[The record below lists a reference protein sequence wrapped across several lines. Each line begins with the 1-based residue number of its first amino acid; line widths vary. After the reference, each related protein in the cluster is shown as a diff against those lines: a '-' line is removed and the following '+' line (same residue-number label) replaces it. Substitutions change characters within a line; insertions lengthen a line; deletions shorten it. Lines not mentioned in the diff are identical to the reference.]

1 MNGIIVINKD
11 KNVTSRDV
19 VNDICHIFNT
29 KKVGHTGTLDP
40 LATGVLVIAIG
51 DALKLVDH
59 ITSLDKEYIAKV
71 KLGVK
76 TDTLDITGTVLEE
89 REINITNEDIDKVLS
104 SFPHDYDMEVPLY
117 SAVKVNGKK
126 LYEYARNNIP
136 VDLPHHKVKI
146 YSLER
151 ITPIEDNSFYI
162 KCHVSKGTYIRSL
175 INDICKNLG
184 TIGVMEEL
192 NRTKQGKYLIEDSY
206 TIEDIK
212 NNNYKIISVLDS
224 IDIPK
229 VEIDNKELLKRVLN
243 GNKLEDIYN
252 YNEYIFTYHQDAIAI
267 YKKDNS
273 TVKPVKVFNSSIEKY
288 KGII

>member
-1 MNGIIVINKD
+1 MNGLIIVNKE
-11 KNVTSRDV
+11 KKLTSRDV
-19 VNDICHIFNT
+19 VNEICHIFNT

-40 LATGVLVIAIG
+40 LATGVLVIAVG
-51 DALKLVDH
+51 KALKIVDH

-71 KLGVK
+71 KLGIK
-76 TDTLDITGTVLEE
+76 TDTLDITGTVLEKQE
-89 REINITNEDIDKVLS
+89 VNITNEDVDKVLS

-136 VDLPHHKVKI
+136 VELPHHKVTI

-192 NRTKQGKYLIEDSY
+192 NRTKQGKFSIENSY
-206 TIEDIK
+206 TLEDIK
-212 NNNYKIISVLDS
+212 NNNYKLISMEEALDL
-224 IDIPK
+224 PK
-229 VEIDNKELLKRVLN
+229 VEITSNELLKKVIN
-243 GNKLEDIYN
+243 GNKLNNIYN
-252 YNEYIFTYHQDAIAI
+252 YPEFIFIYNNDVLDI
-267 YKKDNS
+267 YKEENDI
-273 TVKPVKVFNSSIEKY
+273 VKPVKVFNSNIE
-288 KGII
+288 INSR

>member
-1 MNGIIVINKD
+1 MNGLIIVNKD
-11 KNVTSRDV
+11 KNLTSRDV
-19 VNDICHIFNT
+19 VNEICHIFNT

-51 DALKLVDH
+51 SALKIVDH

-71 KLGVK
+71 KLGIK
-76 TDTLDITGTVLEE
+76 TDTLDITGNILDTKEV
-89 REINITNEDIDKVLS
+89 NITNEEIDKVLS
-104 SFPHDYDMEVPLY
+104 SFPHDYDMEVPIY

-136 VDLPHHKVKI
+136 VELPHHMVKV

-175 INDICKNLG
+175 INDICLNLG

-192 NRTKQGKYLIEDSY
+192 QRTKQGKYSIEDSY
-206 TIEDIK
+206 TLEDIK
-212 NNNYKIISVLDS
+212 EGNYKLISIEDS
-224 IDIPK
+224 LDIPK
-229 VEIDNKELLKRVLN
+229 VEIDNNKLLKRVIN

-252 YNEYIFTYHQDAIAI
+252 YPEFLFTYNHDVIAI
-267 YKKDNS
+267 YKQDNGL
-273 TVKPVKVFNSSIEKY
+273 VKPVKVFNSSIEKY
-288 KGII
+288 K